1 MRRTRIW
8 FSLLIVSLLVIGFN
22 RILVPNIRVDWLNII
37 PLAATLYLGYSIIAF
52 ETIWGHSAYVRRCL
66 GKEPGVPKPRGAFLL
81 SHWFRTCL
89 LLVVTAMSL
98 EFGLRCL
105 SYHRSLV
112 YETQGDL
119 LFTPI
124 PNQAYMEKISL
135 TQSTINNY
143 GLRGGPIDTNS
154 GKEMILCL
162 GDSVTYG
169 YGLDDAHSYPT
180 LLQAAL
186 DREFPGRYSVVNGG
200 VDAYPIA
207 FEDQKFLYLWQRG
220 LRPKI
225 VVVGYSFNEGWLG
238 HLVDSSELVKRQFA
252 RRVWLKNQFRSFAL
266 YNVVVENLAR
276 RYYDKMKDKLVPGTN
291 FAELSQDDLDRQ
303 YARYLERFLTDL
315 QSRNVK
321 PVFLLFCGFNRDTGN
336 YDAEGPFA
344 ERFAE
349 FAQKNSLPLFR
360 SDRLLRGDEPNNV
373 NLAKYFIDQIHMN
386 NLGTQKVAAKLAE
399 LLSTM
404 PEKPLSA
411 AVN

>member
-8 FSLLIVSLLVIGFN
+8 FSLLIVSLLVICFN
-22 RILVPNIRVDWLNII
+22 RLLVPNIRVDWLNVV
-37 PLAATLYLGYSIIAF
+37 PLAATLYVGYTIIAF
-52 ETIWGHSAYVRRCL
+52 EGIYAQIPYVRRCL
-66 GKEPGVPKPRGAFLL
+66 GKEPGVPRPRGSFLL

-89 LLVVTAMSL
+89 MLVVIAMSL

-135 TQSTINNY
+135 TPSTINNY

-154 GKEMILCL
+154 GKETILCL

-169 YGLDDAHSYPT
+169 YGVDDIHTYPAQ
-180 LLQAAL
+180 LQAAL
-186 DREFPGRYSVVNGG
+186 DGEFPGRYLVVNGG

-207 FEDQKFLYLWQRG
+207 FEDQKFLYLWHRG

-238 HLVDSSELVKRQFA
+238 HLVDSSEPVKRQFA
-252 RRVWLKNQFRSFAL
+252 QRVWLKNQLRSFAL

-291 FAELSQDDLDRQ
+291 FAQLSQDDLDRQ
-303 YARYLERFLTDL
+303 YERYLERFLTDL

-321 PVFLLFCGFNRDTGN
+321 PVFLLFCGFNRLTGK

-344 ERFAE
+344 EKFAE

-360 SDRLLRGDEPNNV
+360 SDRILRDDEPNNV
-373 NLAKYFIDQIHMN
+373 NLAKYFIDQAHMN

-399 LLSTM
+399 LLNAM
-404 PEKPLSA
+404 PQKPLSA